1 MAPRGED
8 EHPLRVPGPAGRAR
22 GDFHLHQHEDTMFA
36 KRKTEDPA
44 AEEQRAALRACF
56 EGALLIPEP
65 AQEERYA
72 SPAAVDARLQRVAR
86 FRDDYD
92 RRHALEAAWPALAKD
107 GAVEEGALVAWA
119 RRHIADELL
128 GLLRRPEHLPF
139 PGDRWSWGR
148 EAANLG
154 PGPNR
159 WFLSAWPRRDEPPA
173 ILVDPH
179 EYIKQADLRVPQVE
193 PKPVSSAE
201 FDEAAEA
208 LSTWPKCPGCGGRR
222 TLLALRGGLAVVAC
236 AICSRAGE
244 DRSPLAALRKFRG
257 KVCARKQKA
266 TG

>member
-1 MAPRGED
+1 
-8 EHPLRVPGPAGRAR
+8 
-22 GDFHLHQHEDTMFA
+22 MFA
-36 KRKTEDPA
+36 KRPKTEDPA
-44 AEEQRAALRACF
+44 VEEQRAALRACL

-107 GAVEEGALVAWA
+107 GAVGEGALVAWA

-159 WFLSAWPRRDEPPA
+159 WFLSAWPRRDEPPS
-173 ILVDPH
+173 LKVDPH
-179 EYIKQADLRVPQVE
+179 EYIKAPDLRAPRVE
-193 PKPVSSAE
+193 QKTVSQAE
-201 FDEAAEA
+201 FDEVAEA
-208 LSTWPKCPGCGGRR
+208 LTGWPKCPGCGARR
-222 TLLALRGGLAVVAC
+222 TVLALRDGQACVVC
-236 AICSRAGE
+236 PVCGRSGE
-244 DRSPLAALRKFRG
+244 DRSPREALRKFRG
-257 KVCARKQKA
+257 EAGPKRKA
-266 TG
+266 G